1 MLSVFAIMLPVL
13 ILACGLCV
21 DLAMLELCQ
30 LRMQTAADDAAYA
43 VAFEVEH
50 NHSTS
55 YWQGVG
61 KQETAT
67 YGFTD
72 GSNNVTV
79 TIAKIPAS
87 GAYAGRSDAMEVDI
101 SQSVKTIFMGAFN
114 GGYSTVTA
122 QSISLITPCVY
133 LLGTGKLASA
143 TYQSITGATNALGI
157 CPMAVNYVMDVE
169 SPSHTDMEAVN
180 IQGSGGALKGSGG
193 VTPSPY
199 YITTPV
205 TDPLA
210 SMAVPS
216 FGTCSYTSFSR
227 SGTTSTLNP
236 GTYCKGLNLTNAT
249 VTLNPGLYVIT
260 GGADWESSTVTGSGV
275 TLFFTQG
282 GGGSYGQFVV
292 NNSTLSLSAPTSNSN
307 GSLGAIT
314 VFADRNWLA
323 TQAQDFRISYSTMT
337 GDGIW
342 YMPTA
347 GFYLWNAGTVTGS
360 SYFGLVAD
368 NYYQE
373 GTNFNPRGD
382 YSYVTTGNPFRTQQ
396 ALVQ

>member
-1 MLSVFAIMLPVL
+1 MLPAFAVMLPVL
-13 ILACGLCV
+13 LLACGLCV

-30 LRMQTAADDAAYA
+30 IRMQAAADDAAYA

-55 YWQGVG
+55 YWQGIG

-72 GSNNVTV
+72 GSNNVSV
-79 TIAKIPAS
+79 TIFKTPTS
-87 GAYAGRSDAMEVDI
+87 GAYAGRTDAMEVDI

-122 QSISLITPCVY
+122 QAISLVTPCVY
-133 LLGTGKLASA
+133 LLGAGKLASA
-143 TYQSITGATNALGI
+143 TYQSITGATNAYGI
-157 CPMAVNYVMDVE
+157 CPMAVNKLMDVE
-169 SPSHTDMEAVN
+169 SPSHADLEAVN
-180 IQGSGGALKGSGG
+180 IYGGGTLTGSGEVS
-193 VTPSPY
+193 PSPY
-199 YITTPV
+199 YNTTSL

-210 SMAVPS
+210 AMAAPS
-216 FGTCSYTSFSR
+216 FGSCSYTSFGR
-227 SGTTSTLNP
+227 SGTTSTLSP

-282 GGGSYGQFVV
+282 GGASYGQFVV
-292 NNSTLSLSAPTSNSN
+292 NNSTLSLSAPTSASN
-307 GSLGAIT
+307 GSIAAIT
-314 VFADRNWLA
+314 VFADRNWVA

-342 YMPTA
+342 YLPAA
-347 GFYLWNAGTVTGS
+347 GLYLWNAGTITGPK
-360 SYFGLVAD
+360 YFGLVAD